1 MASRASAA
9 TLSNSSSKPAAAQ
22 EESEL
27 VQASRAAAIAADEA
41 AAAAADKAAQHKAA
55 VAATV
60 ATHAGGTGRLVQVPV
75 CCNPHCP
82 RRAGAAVESEAAPV
96 PEPEPEQEASA
107 AADKATKLQR
117 CSKCKAVQYCG
128 RECQLQHWPVHKRV
142 CVACKYSQRLLQL
155 FAHDEDYQATLVGF
169 KHQFEASDDGGRHA
183 VGLICDSV
191 ATVKAM
197 CDKDSLSSGGVK
209 VDIKDFSL
217 EDLVQGGLQNASWA
231 GPELSR
237 QWLTAQAFTERY
249 DMAAH
254 ASLFVQV
261 TVEEG
266 VGVLIPACVQIL
278 TQQ

>member
-1 MASRASAA
+1 MSQ
-9 TLSNSSSKPAAAQ
+9 Q

-27 VQASRAAAIAADEA
+27 VRASRAAAIAADKA

-55 VAATV
+55 VAATIR
-60 ATHAGGTGRLVQVPV
+60 ADGETGGLAQVSV
-75 CCNPHCP
+75 CCNPDCP
-82 RRAGAAVESEAAPV
+82 RRSGAAAESGTTA
-96 PEPEPEQEASA
+96 EPEPESEQAPATA
-107 AADKATKLQR
+107 AADGGSAGKATKLQR

-128 RECQLQHWPVHKRV
+128 RECQVQHWPVHKRV

-155 FAHDEDYQATLVGF
+155 FAKDEDYQATLVGF
-169 KHQFEASDDGGRHA
+169 KQQFEASDDGGRHA
-183 VGLICDSV
+183 IGLICDSV

-197 CDKDSLSSGGVK
+197 CDKETLASGGVK

-217 EDLVQGGLQNASWA
+217 EDLVQGGLQNANWA

-261 TVEEG
+261 SVEEG
-266 VGVLIPACVQIL
+266 VGVLIPACVQL
-278 TQQ
+278 LAQQ